1 MRAEDRRVGRMER
14 LLHLRTLPILGTL
27 NPDDLGL
34 VAEQARTRVFGE
46 GDRLLRRG
54 EPIAAVHIVV
64 EGRVSLQRG
73 EQALGH
79 ATPGAGVGGVGY
91 LARDPNGID
100 AVAETDVVALEL
112 DGDTLDEILE
122 DRFSVLQHV
131 LRETTRG
138 LIELWHEA
146 PRECLAAQTRMSAPG
161 FRSPLDLVQRML
173 FLREGLPFIRAS
185 TSALADLSRGLV
197 ELHFEPGT
205 VLWRRGDPGRQ
216 VQMLVD
222 GTVTCSSPIEGFGLQ
237 PQPGY
242 PLGGLEAVAG
252 MPRWYDAVCQGPV
265 VTLTANAE
273 ILFDLFEDN
282 SDVALT
288 YLAQIARVHLDV
300 LERIAAAGRQSSLLP
315 FFGGNVE
322 G

>member
-1 MRAEDRRVGRMER
+1 MER
-14 LLHLRTLPILGTL
+14 LLHMRTLPILGTL
-27 NPDDLGL
+27 SPEDLGL
-34 VAEQARTRVFGE
+34 VAEQARTRVFQEGE
-46 GDRLLRRG
+46 RLLRQG
-54 EPIAAVHIVV
+54 EPIAAVHIMI
-64 EGRVSLQRG
+64 EGRVHLQRG

-79 ATPGAGVGGVGY
+79 ATPGAGVGGLGY
-91 LARDPNGID
+91 LARDPKGID
-100 AVAETDVVALEL
+100 AVAETEVVALEL

-122 DRFSVLQHV
+122 DRFPVLRHV

-138 LIELWHEA
+138 LIDLWHEA
-146 PRECLAAQTRMSAPG
+146 PRECLASQTRMSAPG
-161 FRSPLDLVQRML
+161 FTSPLDLVQRML
-173 FLREGLPFIRAS
+173 FLREGLPFTRAS

-197 ELHFEPGT
+197 ELTFEPGT

-222 GTVTCSSPIEGFGLQ
+222 GTVACSSPIEGFGLQ
-237 PQPGY
+237 PEPGY

-252 MPRWYDAVCQGPV
+252 ARRWYDAVCESPV
-265 VTLTANAE
+265 VTLSGNAE

-282 SDVALT
+282 SDVALA

-300 LERIAAAGRQSSLLP
+300 LERIAASGRQSSLLP
-315 FFGGNVE
+315 FFGGNLE